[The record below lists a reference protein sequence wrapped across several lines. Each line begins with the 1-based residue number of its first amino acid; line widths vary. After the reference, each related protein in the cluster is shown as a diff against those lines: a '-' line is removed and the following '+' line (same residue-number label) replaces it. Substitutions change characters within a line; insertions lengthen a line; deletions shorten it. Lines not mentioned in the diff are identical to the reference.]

1 MNLELG
7 EAVKLDAHVRQRLIR
22 NALLSILIYAA
33 PVLLMLLALSIVGPK
48 PLGSASH
55 HTTVLEQTLTSFNAW
70 GLGICVFLLGV
81 VEFSLGLYENH
92 WTRNE
97 KWLDMASFALPYL
110 VVKPLTAYFGL
121 KLLPLL
127 LPGMRN
133 AFDWVPF
140 LWGFAIICVA
150 DDLTQYWYHRLHHEI
165 PWLWRFHRTHHSA
178 PYMGMAMS
186 NRQNLIYTIFF
197 SQMYL
202 TSALT
207 YFGLGVPAIFVLALK
222 SGIVAGAHS
231 SIPWD
236 RPLYE
241 HRFLHPLAWVLE
253 RFISTPATHQAHH
266 ADTADDGVGYY
277 KGNFGNM
284 FFLWDVIFG
293 TAHISRRYPTSYGI
307 SHYEGDEWY
316 AQLLWPIFKSK
327 VEGSELAPGGP
338 MVRVERTSR
347 SASA

>member
-1 MNLELG
+1 M
-7 EAVKLDAHVRQRLIR
+7 KLDTHVRRKLVR
-22 NALLSILIYAA
+22 NALLSLLLYAA
-33 PVLLMLLALSIVGPK
+33 PVLLMLAALSIAGQE
-48 PLGSASH
+48 PLGSVSRHAGG
-55 HTTVLEQTLTSFNAW
+55 LEQTLQSFNAW
-70 GLGICVFLLGV
+70 GLSVCVFLLGA

-97 KWLDMASFALPYL
+97 RWLDMASFALPL
-110 VVKPLTAYFGL
+110 LIVKPVTAYFGL
-121 KLLPLL
+121 KILPLV

-133 AFDWVPF
+133 VFDWVPF

-197 SQMYL
+197 SQIYL

-207 YFGLGVPAIFVLALK
+207 YLGLGAPAVFVLALK
-222 SGIVAGAHS
+222 SVITAMAHS

-236 RPLYE
+236 RPLYQN
-241 HRFLHPLAWVLE
+241 RFLHPLAWVLE
-253 RFISTPATHQAHH
+253 RLISTPATHQAHH
-266 ADTADDGVGYY
+266 ADTTDDGVGYY

-293 TAHISRRYPTSYGI
+293 TAHISRRYPKSYGI

-327 VEGSELAPGGP
+327 VEGSELARGGP
-338 MVRVERTSR
+338 MVKQEIR
-347 SASA
+347 SL

>member
-1 MNLELG
+1 M
-7 EAVKLDAHVRQRLIR
+7 KLDTHVRRRLIR
-22 NALLSILIYAA
+22 NGLLSLLLYAA
-33 PVLLMLLALSIVGPK
+33 PVLLMLLALSIAGVRPFGGAPHAAT
-48 PLGSASH
+48 G
-55 HTTVLEQTLTSFNAW
+55 LELTLQSFNAW
-70 GLGICVFLLGV
+70 GLSLCVFILGV
-81 VEFSLGLYENH
+81 IEFSLGLYENH

-97 KWLDMASFALPYL
+97 KWLDLASFALPLL
-110 VVKPLTAYFGL
+110 VVKPVTTYFGL
-121 KLLPLL
+121 KILPLL

-133 AFDWVPF
+133 VFDWVPF
-140 LWGFAIICVA
+140 VWGFLIVCVA
-150 DDLTQYWYHRLHHEI
+150 DDLTQYWYHRLHHEL

-207 YFGLGVPAIFVLALK
+207 YFGMGAPAVFVLAFK
-222 SGIVAGAHS
+222 SVITSLAHS

-236 RPLYE
+236 RPLYQ
-241 HRFLHPLAWVLE
+241 HKSLHPLAWVLE
-253 RFISTPATHQAHH
+253 RCISTPATHQAHH
-266 ADTADDGVGYY
+266 ADTTDDGVGYY

-293 TAHISRRYPTSYGI
+293 TAHISRRYPSSYGI

-316 AQLLWPIFKSK
+316 AQLLWPIFKSG
-327 VEGSELAPGGP
+327 VEGSELARGGP
-338 MVRVERTSR
+338 MVRHDMPQRAFTETQEET
-347 SASA
+347 AA